1 MADAHLAKIPLAQ
14 AFQEK
19 TRVPKVYGAAG
30 VAGAGLLLVFLN
42 IGAALL
48 VNLTGFG
55 YAAFA
60 SMQAIETRGQQ
71 DDAQWLTY
79 WVVFGMF
86 NVLEYFAGF
95 VVYWFPFYYLAKL
108 GFLVWMMMPG
118 TRGAE
123 RLYYSGIKPLVLHV
137 RSTRRKT
144 PVAESAPESVPAPE
158 SAPVADTVP
167 APAQDTTSAEPNAK
181 KDEPKSE

>member
-55 YAAFA
+55 YA
-60 SMQAIETRGQQ
+60 AIETRGQQ

-144 PVAESAPESVPAPE
+144 TVAESAPESVPAPE
-158 SAPVADTVP
+158 SAPVMDTVP